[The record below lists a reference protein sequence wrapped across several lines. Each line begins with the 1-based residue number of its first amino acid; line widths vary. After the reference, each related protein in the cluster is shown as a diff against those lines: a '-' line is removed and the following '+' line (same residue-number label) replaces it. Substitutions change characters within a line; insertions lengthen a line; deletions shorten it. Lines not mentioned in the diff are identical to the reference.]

1 MVGNMH
7 VTPMAVARFMRCFPV
22 ALTLLSGGANVF
34 LSGGH
39 AAEPQVAYSTLW
51 GRDGELWQPA
61 GRLPDFSY
69 AGYRNGEQAIPDYP
83 VTTNVETFGAKADD
97 DLDDTQA
104 FQAALAATESGAIFV
119 PAGRYVI
126 RGVLRITRP
135 GVVLRGAGAER
146 TTLFF
151 PSPLQAIEPSD
162 SATTAGRPTSNYS
175 WSGGLVRLQGSF
187 GSKVLTPITGGALRG
202 ERIITV
208 AKPQALSVGQVV
220 EIRVS
225 DTPENTLAR
234 HLYSDDPGDI
244 SKINGKM
251 TASLITRIAGIEG
264 DRIELE
270 RHLRFDVRPEWSPV
284 VRAFE
289 PTVQDSG
296 VEDLAFEF
304 PVTPYEGHFTEQGFN
319 PVAFANVAHCWAR
332 RLKFI
337 NPDSGPM
344 VGGVFN
350 EVSDVVFESKRPSD
364 KMEHQGHHGIYL
376 QHIGDH
382 LFTRFDIR
390 MRFIHDVTVS
400 RCAGVVVS
408 QGKGVDLCFD
418 NHKRAPYETLFTAL
432 DLGKG
437 TRPWS
442 SGGGKALGKHA
453 GARITFWSLRAAK
466 SLAKPPKNYAPWSMN
481 LVGVELDRPAV
492 TDPAGIWR
500 EIMSPDELHPLDL
513 HAAQV
518 ARRLSERDRRSGR
531 SGGEKE

>member
-7 VTPMAVARFMRCFPV
+7 VTPMAVARSMRRFLV
-22 ALTLLSGGANVF
+22 ALTLLSGGSSAF
-34 LSGGH
+34 LSDGH
-39 AAEPQVAYSTLW
+39 AVELQVAYSTLW
-51 GRDGELWQPA
+51 GRNGELWRPA

-83 VTTNVETFGAKADD
+83 VTTNVETFGAKGDD
-97 DLDDTQA
+97 DLDDTEA

-119 PAGRYVI
+119 PAGRYAI

-135 GVVLRGAGAER
+135 GVVLRGAGADR

-151 PSPLQAIEPSD
+151 PTPLQAIEPND

-175 WSGGLVRLQGSF
+175 WSGGLVRLQGSL
-187 GSKVLTPITGGALRG
+187 GSKVLTPITAGALRG
-202 ERIITV
+202 ERLVMV

-225 DTPENTLAR
+225 DTPENTLTR
-234 HLYSDDPGDI
+234 HLYSDDPGDV

-251 TASLITRIAGIEG
+251 TASLITRITRIEG

-284 VRAFE
+284 VRVFA
-289 PTVQDSG
+289 PTVQNSG
-296 VEDLAFEF
+296 VEDLTFEF

-319 PVAFANVAHCWAR
+319 PVAFANVAYCWAR
-332 RLKFI
+332 RLRFI

-350 EVSDVVFESKRPSD
+350 EVSDVVFESKRPAD
-364 KMEHQGHHGIYL
+364 KKGNQGHHGIYL

-390 MRFIHDVTVS
+390 MRFIHDITVS

-408 QGKGVDLCFD
+408 QGKGPDLCFD

-442 SGGGKALGKHA
+442 SGGGQALGKHA
-453 GARITFWSLRAAK
+453 GARITFWNLRAAK
-466 SLAKPPKNYAPWSMN
+466 ALSEPPRNYAPWSMN
-481 LVGVELDRPAV
+481 IVGVDLSPPAMA
-492 TDPAGIWR
+492 DPRGAWR
-500 EIMSPDELHPLDL
+500 EFVAGEAVYPPDL
-513 HAAQV
+513 HAAQL
-518 ARRLSERDRRSGR
+518 ARRLKERSR
-531 SGGEKE
+531 